1 MFRSPKDMVYQSK
14 PKEIDEIITDDG
26 FNCDLCNSGPYS
38 TEFDVEI
45 HRRSAHKW
53 EIVKALKDDDVAICS
68 ICFYI
73 QKDKESL
80 VQHILTDH
88 LCSSPD
94 AKVINREIFVCDYC
108 DHLFFNK
115 DLLIAH
121 IYHFHVAKELKKVSN
136 IRHNCPKCMK
146 LISAKSTWFHL
157 LSHGVIN
164 SRVCPICL
172 KCFNRN
178 AEVLNHV
185 KTHKAHL
192 RCNICGFVT
201 MKELILSSHIKKH
214 RKDRYFTGKADVSKY
229 FVPCRLFPSTRK
241 QSHVMKG
248 IPMASEV
255 RICVICRT
263 VCLNNDEMLM
273 HIYGDHAPDEK
284 EKSKKYQCVCGEE
297 FFNNV
302 LLKHHI
308 FKMRSGHNVF
318 VGEPQESGEVK
329 HMCTCGMEFPNT
341 LMLKHHVMLIKS
353 MHEPC
358 DEPIASEDGQLGAD
372 L

>member
-26 FNCDLCNSGPYS
+26 YNCDLCNSGPYS

-121 IYHFHVAKELKKVSN
+121 IYHFHVAKEIKKVSN

-201 MKELILSSHIKKH
+201 MKEIILSSHLKKH

-248 IPMASEV
+248 IPMASE
-255 RICVICRT
+255 
-263 VCLNNDEMLM
+263 
-273 HIYGDHAPDEK
+273 
-284 EKSKKYQCVCGEE
+284 
-297 FFNNV
+297 
-302 LLKHHI
+302 
-308 FKMRSGHNVF
+308 
-318 VGEPQESGEVK
+318 ESGEVK

-358 DEPIASEDGQLGAD
+358 GRKRPNIVAMLLQRVFPSKRREYSCPKSD
-372 L
+372 LTYF